1 MNQTPETAHEKR
13 LAILLYPNVQ
23 RRIAELAKEHTLS
36 QSDVVEVMLDN
47 LLATPTHVEQ
57 LKAKREAKVSGR
69 SSKTAILKSLS
80 KLTADQ
86 LEELAKMVPAKP

>member
-47 LLATPTHVEQ
+47 LLANPGYAAL
-57 LKAKREAKVSGR
+57 LKIKRDAKVAGR
-69 SSKTAILKSLS
+69 SSKTALLKTLS
-80 KLTADQ
+80 KLSADK
-86 LEELAKMVPAKP
+86 LEELAKLANKEQ